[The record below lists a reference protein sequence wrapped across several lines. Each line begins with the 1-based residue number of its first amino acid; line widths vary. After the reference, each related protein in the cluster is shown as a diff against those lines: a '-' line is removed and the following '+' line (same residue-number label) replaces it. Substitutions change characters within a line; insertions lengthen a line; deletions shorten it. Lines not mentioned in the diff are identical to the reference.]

1 MNFIINTHLDRYPD
15 SKHKHFQ
22 TDIPIFSIFTEGLKL
37 AQCDVITLK
46 SELEMPL
53 PAVLSDQQCVHAII
67 PLE

>member
-1 MNFIINTHLDRYPD
+1 MNSIINPHLDKYPD

-22 TDIPIFSIFTEGLKL
+22 TDIPIFSIFTKGLKL
-37 AQCDVITLK
+37 AQCDVTLK

-53 PAVLSDQQCVHAII
+53 PTILSDQQCMHAII